1 MVICLLFV
9 IFSIDTYSSNPFT
22 LCARFHG
29 TLLPCEYILWSYSL
43 IRWVYKAHPR
53 AVDWTEWL
61 GQLEYFVVS
70 SELKTLKTK
79 LASVENYSQP
89 EEGPESPVE
98 LGLM

>member
-1 MVICLLFV
+1 M
-9 IFSIDTYSSNPFT
+9 
-22 LCARFHG
+22 
-29 TLLPCEYILWSYSL
+29 
-43 IRWVYKAHPR
+43 
-53 AVDWTEWL
+53 